1 MGRCFGII
9 EQGCDHRRTPYPGD
23 TMKMVKKIVLWT
35 VAAFIVYAIIVSPG
49 QAANMFQGAWNL
61 IVEATKNVAAFFNA
75 ILTHN

>member
-1 MGRCFGII
+1 
-9 EQGCDHRRTPYPGD
+9 
-23 TMKMVKKIVLWT
+23 MKMVKKIVLWT